1 MYQPNKKEQKVIK
14 SISETYYMQPAIMLI
29 NNIIS
34 KCGNTKSEWKN
45 IFNRLYEILTE
56 TKEQVDGLLEN
67 RKNLGEISDISQARK
82 SIVGNAF
89 SNLVIY
95 TFLQN
100 KIQENINP
108 QIFITSKASEIKDFD
123 KITTI
128 KVGDETQ
135 KPDVDLII
143 YTEKDDNCVD
153 KCIILSL
160 KTSLRERAG
169 QTYKWKLLME
179 IATSDNPIKEKYDI
193 SYNPDNMPLVCFAT
207 VNFYN
212 EINNPQHRGMFK
224 FFDNSFIG
232 KPINTEF
239 IHSLSHLIDY
249 VNNTLCNTK

>member
-1 MYQPNKKEQKVIK
+1 MYELNKKEQKTIK
-14 SISETYYMQPAIMLI
+14 SISDTYYMQPAITLI
-29 NNIIS
+29 NNIIANS
-34 KCGNTKSEWKN
+34 QLENVEWKN
-45 IFNRLYEILTE
+45 IFNRLYEILTS
-56 TKEQVDGLLEN
+56 TKLQVDELLEK
-67 RKNLGEISDISQARK
+67 RKNLGEIRDISQARK
-82 SIVGNAF
+82 SIAGNAF
-89 SNLVIY
+89 SNLLIY

-100 KIQENINP
+100 KIHENIKSN
-108 QIFITSKASEIKDFD
+108 IFITSKVSEIKDFD
-123 KITTI
+123 KIATI
-128 KVGDETQ
+128 NVGDETQ

-143 YTEKDDNCVD
+143 YTEKADNSVD

-193 SYNPDNMPLVCFAT
+193 SYQPECMPLVCFAT

-232 KPINTEF
+232 KPINNEF
-239 IHSLSHLIDY
+239 INSLSHLIEY
-249 VNNTLCNTK
+249 VNTTL